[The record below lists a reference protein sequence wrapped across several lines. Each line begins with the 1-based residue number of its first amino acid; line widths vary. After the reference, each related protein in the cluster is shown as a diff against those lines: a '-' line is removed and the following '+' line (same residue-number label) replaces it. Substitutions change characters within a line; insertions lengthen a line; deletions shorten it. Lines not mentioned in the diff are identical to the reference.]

1 MVPASKQ
8 SLESAA
14 SNSASAPNH
23 DIPLSGIDALAKEA
37 EQEALLK
44 RSMQSLKRKHGDDE
58 EEEEEEE
65 EEDGGDRP
73 RPQKQLITRDADEI
87 DI

>member
-14 SNSASAPNH
+14 SNSASASNH
-23 DIPLSGIDALAKEA
+23 DIPLSGIDALANEA

-44 RSMQSLKRKHGDDE
+44 RSMQSLKRKHGDDDE
-58 EEEEEEE
+58 EEDE

>member
-14 SNSASAPNH
+14 SSSAFASNQG
-23 DIPLSGIDALAKEA
+23 IPLSGIDALANEA
-37 EQEALLK
+37 EQEALQK
-44 RSMQSLKRKHGDDE
+44 RTMQSLKRKHGGEDDDDE
-58 EEEEEEE
+58 EEDG
-65 EEDGGDRP
+65 DGGDRS
-73 RPQKQLITRDADEI
+73 RPQKHTRDADEI

>member
-8 SLESAA
+8 SLESGV
-14 SNSASAPNH
+14 SRSASAPNH
-23 DIPLSGIDALAKEA
+23 DIPLNGIDALANEA

-58 EEEEEEE
+58 EEEDG
-65 EEDGGDRP
+65 DGGDRP
-73 RPQKQLITRDADEI
+73 PPQKQVFMRDADEI

>member
-23 DIPLSGIDALAKEA
+23 DIPLSGIDALANEA

-44 RSMQSLKRKHGDDE
+44 RSMQSLKRKHGDDDD
-58 EEEEEEE
+58 EEEEE

>member
-14 SNSASAPNH
+14 SNSASASNH
-23 DIPLSGIDALAKEA
+23 DIPLSGIDALANEA

-44 RSMQSLKRKHGDDE
+44 RSIQSLKRKHGD
-58 EEEEEEE
+58 EEEEE

>member
-14 SNSASAPNH
+14 SNFASAPNH
-23 DIPLSGIDALAKEA
+23 DIPLSGIDALANEA

-44 RSMQSLKRKHGDDE
+44 RSMQSLKRKHGDDDDE
-58 EEEEEEE
+58 EDE

-73 RPQKQLITRDADEI
+73 RPQKQLITRDVDEI

>member
-44 RSMQSLKRKHGDDE
+44 RSMQSLKRKHGDDDE
-58 EEEEEEE
+58 EED
-65 EEDGGDRP
+65 EDGGDRP

>member
-44 RSMQSLKRKHGDDE
+44 RSMQSLKRKHGDDD
-58 EEEEEEE
+58 E

>member
-14 SNSASAPNH
+14 SSSASAPNH
-23 DIPLSGIDALAKEA
+23 DIPLNGIDALENEA

-44 RSMQSLKRKHGDDE
+44 RSIQSLKRKHGDDD
-58 EEEEEEE
+58 EE

-73 RPQKQLITRDADEI
+73 RPQKQPIMRDADEI

>member
-14 SNSASAPNH
+14 SNSASASNH
-23 DIPLSGIDALAKEA
+23 DIPLSGIDALANEA

-44 RSMQSLKRKHGDDE
+44 RSIQSLKRKHGDE
-58 EEEEEEE
+58 EDE

>member
-14 SNSASAPNH
+14 SKSASAPNH
-23 DIPLSGIDALAKEA
+23 DIPLSGIDALANEA

-44 RSMQSLKRKHGDDE
+44 RSMQSLKRKHDDDE
-58 EEEEEEE
+58 EEDE

>member
-23 DIPLSGIDALAKEA
+23 DIPLSGIDALANEA

-44 RSMQSLKRKHGDDE
+44 RSMQSLKRKHGDDD
-58 EEEEEEE
+58 E

-73 RPQKQLITRDADEI
+73 RPQKQLIMRDADEI

>member
-14 SNSASAPNH
+14 SSSASASNQG
-23 DIPLSGIDALAKEA
+23 IPLSGIDALANEA
-37 EQEALLK
+37 EQEALQK
-44 RSMQSLKRKHGDDE
+44 RTMQSLKRKHGGEDDDE
-58 EEEEEEE
+58 EDG
-65 EEDGGDRP
+65 DGGDRS
-73 RPQKQLITRDADEI
+73 RPQKHTRDADEI

>member
-14 SNSASAPNH
+14 SNFASAPNH
-23 DIPLSGIDALAKEA
+23 DIPLSGIDALANEA

-44 RSMQSLKRKHGDDE
+44 RSMQSLKRKHGD
-58 EEEEEEE
+58 EEEE